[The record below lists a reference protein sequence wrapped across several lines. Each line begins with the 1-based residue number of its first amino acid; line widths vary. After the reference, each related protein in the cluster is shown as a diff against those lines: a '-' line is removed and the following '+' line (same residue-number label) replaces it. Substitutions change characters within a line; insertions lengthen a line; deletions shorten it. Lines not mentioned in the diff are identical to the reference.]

1 MLKVNLPEL
10 PSIDLNIEAEKD
22 FKKVC
27 NPTVCNSLNKFLAE
41 IYDFR
46 VKYDIYRIELAK

>member
-1 MLKVNLPEL
+1 M

-27 NPTVCNSLNKFLAE
+27 NPTVCNNLNKFLAE

-46 VKYDIYRIELAK
+46 VKYDIYRVELSK